1 MKLKV
6 ELVWEAEEGNPS
18 SSIYLTSDGKIL
30 LEGAPVGEAERE
42 ALALGGKSLIAVDR
56 RFIEAVKTL
65 L

>member
-6 ELVWEAEEGNPS
+6 ELVWEAEEGQPS

-30 LEGAPVGEAERE
+30 LSGSPVEQVERE
-42 ALALGGKSLIAVDR
+42 TLALGDKALIAVDR
-56 RFIEAVKTL
+56 RFVEAVKTL